1 MEKYTKNIKIE
12 HYDVIV
18 CGGGPAGFAAA
29 YSAAKEGAKT
39 ILIEQLSSIG
49 GMATSGMMSHW
60 TGDSEGPLLDLL
72 LNLSKDTDIDYNY
85 YKNKVL
91 KAKNIINPEKLKLVM
106 FELLESVNVEILLYT
121 MCTSII
127 KEDNKIKGIIINNKS
142 GEKEIYGDII
152 IDATGD
158 GDIAYKAGVEYTLGR
173 EEDNKMQPVSL
184 MFKIGGVD
192 YENAIFPGEFEDNIE
207 TKYGKIQD
215 LAKTYLPSPM
225 GHVLLYPTSLPGVV
239 TVNMTNCIN
248 INGTLTEE
256 ITKAEIICRKQI
268 PKIINFIKKY
278 IPGYEKCYLLSTASL
293 IGVRETRH
301 FLGEYTITEKDIQEA
316 VKFEDWIAT
325 RCYFNFD
332 IHSLTGPGLDKN
344 GSQTIFEEKYKE
356 KYTIP
361 LKAVIPKKIDNLLLC
376 GRNISGTHKAHSN
389 YRVMPICIN
398 IGEGVGI
405 VGALASKNKI
415 SPRNINVKEVQNI
428 LIKRGIKL

>member
-1 MEKYTKNIKIE
+1 MESNNKCIEKN

-39 ILIEQLSSIG
+39 ILIEQLSCIG

-72 LNLSKDTDIDYNY
+72 LKLSKDTDKDFNY
-85 YKNKVL
+85 YEEKVL

-106 FELLESVNVEILLYT
+106 FDLLEEAGAEILLYT
-121 MCTSII
+121 MCSSVI
-127 KEDNKIKGIIINNKS
+127 KEGNKVKGVVIQNKS
-142 GEKEIYGDII
+142 GTEEIYADVV

-158 GDIAYKAGVEYTLGR
+158 GDIAYKAGVEYLLGR
-173 EEDNKMQPVSL
+173 ESDNKMQPVTL

-192 YENAIFPGEFEDNIE
+192 YETAVFPGEFEDNIE
-207 TKYGKIQD
+207 TANGRIQD
-215 LAKTYLPSPM
+215 LAKKHLPAPM

-239 TVNMTNCIN
+239 TVNMTNAIN
-248 INGTLTEE
+248 IDGTSARE
-256 ITKAEIICRKQI
+256 ITKAEIQCRKQI
-268 PKIINFIKKY
+268 PQIIEFIKKY
-278 IPGYEKCYLLSTASL
+278 IPGYKNAYLLSTASL

-301 FLGEYTITEKDIQEA
+301 FAGEYTITEEDILNA
-316 VKFEDWIAT
+316 IKFNDWIAT
-325 RCYFNFD
+325 KCYFNFD
-332 IHSLTGPGLDKN
+332 IHSLVGPGLDTN
-344 GSQTIFEEKYKE
+344 GSQGKFEKEQKE

-361 LKAVIPKKIDNLLLC
+361 MRALIPKQIDNLILC

-398 IGEGVGI
+398 IGEGAGI
-405 VGALASKNKI
+405 IAALASEKNI
-415 SPRNINVKEVQNI
+415 IPRNVEVEKVQEI

>member
-1 MEKYTKNIKIE
+1 MDYTNNTIKE

-72 LNLSKDTDIDYNY
+72 LELAKDTNTDYNY
-85 YKNKVL
+85 YQEKVL

-106 FELLESVNVEILLYT
+106 FELLEKVNVDILLYT
-121 MCTSII
+121 MCTSVI
-127 KEDNKIKGIIINNKS
+127 KEGDTVKGIIINNKS
-142 GEKEIYGDII
+142 GEQKIYGDVV

-158 GDIAYKAGVEYTLGR
+158 GDIAYQAGAEFVLGR
-173 EEDNKMQPVSL
+173 KEDNKMQPATL

-207 TKYGKIQD
+207 TPNGKIQD
-215 LAKTYLPSPM
+215 LAKQYLDAPM

-248 INGTLTEE
+248 VNGTLTEE
-256 ITKAEIICRKQI
+256 ITRAEISCRKQI
-268 PKIINFIKKY
+268 PKIVDFIKKY
-278 IPGYEKCYLLSTASL
+278 VPGYENCYLLSTASL
-293 IGVRETRH
+293 IGIRETRH
-301 FLGEYTITEKDIQEA
+301 FVGEYTITEEDIQEA
-316 VKFEDWIAT
+316 KKFEDWIT
-325 RCYFNFD
+325 TKCYFNFD
-332 IHSLTGPGLDKN
+332 IHSLVGPGLDKN
-344 GSQTIFEEKYKE
+344 GAQSLFEEKQKE

-361 LKAVIPKKIDNLLLC
+361 IGTVIPKKIENLLLC

-405 VGALASKNKI
+405 LASIASKHKN
-415 SPRNINVKEVQNI
+415 SPRTVDVKEVQKI
-428 LIKRGIKL
+428 LIERGIKL